1 MARNVSRKKVLILGG
16 IAFAVI
22 VGAGALIYS
31 AMSENVVF
39 FYSPTQVAAGE
50 APHDHTFRVGGMV
63 KKGTVATSD
72 DGVTT
77 SFTVTDDNKD
87 VQCIYKGALPD
98 LFAENTGV
106 VAQGKLNASGTFV
119 ATEVLAKHDEQYMP
133 PEATKQGAS
142 I

>member
-63 KKGTVATSD
+63 KKG
-72 DGVTT
+72 
-77 SFTVTDDNKD
+77 D
-87 VQCIYKGALPD
+87 VVRAVIVR
-98 LFAENTGV
+98 T
-106 VAQGKLNASGTFV
+106 KLHG
-119 ATEVLAKHDEQYMP
+119 DR
-133 PEATKQGAS
+133 
-142 I
+142 